1 MEETVLLINMTVLL
15 LLGSVCSIVFK
26 RLKMPAAIGYIMC
39 GIILS
44 NYWGGEST
52 ETEEIVEFLSDLG
65 LVLMMFCIGMELNL
79 KKLRKMGAFS
89 TMVVMIQVPI
99 MLTGG
104 YLSAT
109 ALGLDALQAIVF
121 GAIISGSSTA
131 VITIVLAEQERISR
145 ADVETLILVTVIED
159 VAQVLIMSA
168 VSPLM
173 NGQNMDITGILVM
186 LVTIIIF
193 MVSAIFIG
201 ILFIPKLLDHIGKK
215 YPDEILLVLSLGLCF
230 GLSYISVFVGMSMA
244 IGSFMMGVIVSQSKT
259 HVAIGHEV
267 EPMKN
272 VFMMMFFISIGL
284 LIKPMDIVNNI
295 DTILIIYVI
304 YFVLKA
310 GSVILAYFIGDK
322 PLRLSFFCSISL
334 VAMGEFAFIISK
346 EAYSNGIITSDFY
359 AAVIGAALISMIF
372 LPLINSKAE
381 AIADFVQIK
390 TPQPVVN
397 GFMKFEVARN
407 NFYTRLSMVTK
418 DTMANFR
425 SRLVRLY
432 TDLIIIVLTQ
442 IVFVIITPGLANLIN
457 NNTPEMVSMY
467 ITITVVMLLNFLILV
482 PVLYRTVQNANYLA
496 KVYVNSARKAVAAGK
511 GNPNSPIVSLMK
523 LMIKVNSWIY
533 VVAFDILLLMVT
545 PNELDLFGHFIAA
558 AAGIL
563 VVATVQAIMMIRR
576 S

>member
-1 MEETVLLINMTVLL
+1 MEETVLLINMSVLL
-15 LLGSVCSIVFK
+15 LLGSLCSIVFK

-89 TMVVMIQVPI
+89 AMVVMIQVPI

-104 YLSAT
+104 YIGAT

-168 VSPLM
+168 VSPLI
-173 NGQNMDITGILVM
+173 NGQNMDMTGIVIM
-186 LVTIIIF
+186 LITIIIF
-193 MVSAIFIG
+193 MISAIFIG
-201 ILFIPKLLDHIGKK
+201 LLFIPKLLDYIGKK

-230 GLSYISVFVGMSMA
+230 SLSYISVYIGMSMA
-244 IGSFMMGVIVSQSKT
+244 IGAFMMGVIVSQSKT
-259 HVAIGHEV
+259 HIAIGHEV

-284 LIKPMDIVNNI
+284 LIKPMDIVNNF
-295 DTILIIYVI
+295 DTILIIYAI

-310 GSVILAYFIGDK
+310 GSVILAYFIGNK
-322 PLRLSFFCSISL
+322 PIRLAFYCSISL

-346 EAYSNGIITSDFY
+346 EAFNNGIIDSDFY

-372 LPLINSKAE
+372 LPIISGKSE
-381 AIADFVQIK
+381 GIADFVQIK

-397 GFMKFEVARN
+397 GFMKFELARS

-418 DTMANFR
+418 DTMVTFK
-425 SRLVRLY
+425 SRLARLY
-432 TDLIIIVLTQ
+432 TDLLIIVLTQ
-442 IVFVIITPGLANLIN
+442 IVFVLISPGLADIIN
-457 NNTPEMVSMY
+457 NNTPEVFSMY
-467 ITITVVMLLNFLILV
+467 ITISSVMLLNFLILV
-482 PVLYRTVQNANYLA
+482 PVLYRTILNANYLA

-511 GNPNSPIVSLMK
+511 GNAHSPVVSIMRS
-523 LMIKVNSWIY
+523 MIKVNMWIY
-533 VVAFDILLLMVT
+533 VVAFDIIILLVT
-545 PNELDLFGHFIAA
+545 PNQLDLFGHFAVTAIGVLIIALA
-558 AAGIL
+558 
-563 VVATVQAIMMIRR
+563 QAILMIRK

>member
-15 LLGSVCSIVFK
+15 LLGSVCSIIFK

-89 TMVVMIQVPI
+89 AMVVMIQVPI
-99 MLTGG
+99 MLAGG
-104 YLSAT
+104 YLGAMG
-109 ALGLDALQAIVF
+109 LGLNALQAIVF

-145 ADVETLILVTVIED
+145 ADMETLILVTVIED

-173 NGQNMDITGILVM
+173 NGQDMDVTGIVIM
-186 LVTIIIF
+186 LVTIILFMTVTIF
-193 MVSAIFIG
+193 VG
-201 ILFIPKLLDHIGKK
+201 LLFIPKLLDYIGKK

-230 GLSYISVFVGMSMA
+230 GLAFISVNVGMSMA
-244 IGSFMMGVIVSQSKT
+244 IGAFMMGVIVSQSKT

-284 LIKPMDIVNNI
+284 LIRPEDILNNLT
-295 DTILIIYVI
+295 TIFIIYLI

-310 GSVILAYFIGDK
+310 GSVLIAYFIGNK
-322 PLRLSFFCSISL
+322 PIRLGFYCSISL

-346 EAYSNGIITSDFY
+346 EAFSNGIITSDFY
-359 AAVIGAALISMIF
+359 ASVIGAALVSMIC

-381 AIADFVQIK
+381 AIADFVQVK
-390 TPQPVVN
+390 TPQPIVN
-397 GFMKFEVARN
+397 GFMKFEVMRS
-407 NFYTRLSMVTK
+407 NFYARLSMATK

-432 TDLIIIVLTQ
+432 VDLLLIVIVQ
-442 IVFVIITPGLANLIN
+442 IVFVLITPGLADLIN
-457 NNTPEMVSMY
+457 NNTPEVISLY
-467 ITITVVMLLNFLILV
+467 ATISGVMLLNFLILV
-482 PVLYRTVQNANYLA
+482 PLLFRTVLNATYLA
-496 KVYVNSARKAVAAGK
+496 KVYVNSARKAVSAGK
-511 GNPNSPIVSLMK
+511 GNPHSPVISLMK
-523 LMIKVNSWIY
+523 SMIKVNRWIFI
-533 VVAFDILLLMVT
+533 VSFDILILLVT
-545 PNELDLFGHFIAA
+545 PNSLDLFGHF
-558 AAGIL
+558 
-563 VVATVQAIMMIRR
+563 VVAALGVLIVALAQVILIIRR

>member
-1 MEETVLLINMTVLL
+1 MEETVLLINMAVLL
-15 LLGSVCSIVFK
+15 LLGSLCSIVFK
-26 RLKMPAAIGYIMC
+26 RLRMPAAIGYIMC

-52 ETEEIVEFLSDLG
+52 ETEDIVEFLSDLG

-89 TMVVMIQVPI
+89 AMVVMIQVPI

-104 YLSAT
+104 YLGAT

-145 ADVETLILVTVIED
+145 ADVETLVLVTVIED

-168 VSPLM
+168 VTPLI
-173 NGQNMDITGILVM
+173 NGQDMDPTGILVM
-186 LVTIIIF
+186 LVVIIIF

-201 ILFIPKLLDHIGKK
+201 LLFIPKLLDYVGKK

-230 GLSYISVFVGMSMA
+230 GLSYISVLVGMSMA

-259 HVAIGHEV
+259 HIAIGHEV

-310 GSVILAYFIGDK
+310 GSVILAYFVGNK
-322 PLRLSFFCSISL
+322 PIRLAFFCSISL

-346 EAYSNGIITSDFY
+346 EAYSNNIISSDFY

-372 LPLINSKAE
+372 LPLISNKSE
-381 AIADFVQIK
+381 AIADFVQVK
-390 TPQPVVN
+390 TPQPIVN
-397 GFMKFEVARN
+397 GFMRFEMARSE
-407 NFYTRLSMVTK
+407 FYARLSMATK
-418 DTMANFR
+418 DTLVTFR
-425 SRLVRLY
+425 SRLARLY
-432 TDLIIIVLTQ
+432 TDIIIIVLIQ
-442 IVFVIITPGLANLIN
+442 ILFVIFTPGLADIIN
-457 NNTPEMVSMY
+457 DNTPEALSKY
-467 ITITVVMLLNFLILV
+467 IIITVVMLLNYLLLV
-482 PVLYRTVQNANYLA
+482 PFLYRAVLNANYLA

-511 GNPNSPIVSLMK
+511 STPHSPIVSLMK
-523 LMIKVNSWIY
+523 AMIKVNKWIY
-533 VVAFDILLLMVT
+533 IVAFDIIILLVT
-545 PNELDLFGHFIAA
+545 PNQLDLFGHFVVA
-558 AAGIL
+558 AAGVLI
-563 VVATVQAIMMIRR
+563 VALAQAILMMRR

>member
-15 LLGSVCSIVFK
+15 LLGSVCSIIFK

-89 TMVVMIQVPI
+89 AMVVMIQVPI

-104 YLSAT
+104 YLGAMG
-109 ALGLDALQAIVF
+109 LGLDALQAIVF

-173 NGQNMDITGILVM
+173 NGQDMDVTGILIM
-186 LVTIIIF
+186 LVTIILFMTVTIF
-193 MVSAIFIG
+193 VG
-201 ILFIPKLLDHIGKK
+201 LLFIPKLLDYIGKK

-230 GLSYISVFVGMSMA
+230 GLAFISVNVGMSMA
-244 IGSFMMGVIVSQSKT
+244 IGAFMMGVIVSQSKT

-284 LIKPMDIVNNI
+284 LIRPEDILNNLT
-295 DTILIIYVI
+295 TIFIIYLI

-310 GSVILAYFIGDK
+310 GSVLIAYFIGNK
-322 PLRLSFFCSISL
+322 PIRLGFYCSISL

-346 EAYSNGIITSDFY
+346 EAFSNGIISSDFY
-359 AAVIGAALISMIF
+359 ASVIGAALVSMIC

-381 AIADFVQIK
+381 AIADFVQVK
-390 TPQPVVN
+390 TPQPIVN
-397 GFMKFEVARN
+397 SFMKFEVMRS
-407 NFYTRLSMVTK
+407 NFYARLSMVTK

-425 SRLVRLY
+425 SRLVKLY
-432 TDLIIIVLTQ
+432 VDLLLIVLVQ
-442 IVFVIITPGLANLIN
+442 IAFVLITPGLADLIN
-457 NNTPEMVSMY
+457 NNTPEVISLY
-467 ITITVVMLLNFLILV
+467 ATISGVMLLNFLILV
-482 PVLYRTVQNANYLA
+482 PLLFRTVLNATYLA
-496 KVYVNSARKAVAAGK
+496 KVYVNSARKAVSAGK
-511 GNPNSPIVSLMK
+511 GNPHSPVISLMK
-523 LMIKVNSWIY
+523 SLIKVNRWIFI
-533 VVAFDILLLMVT
+533 VSFDILILLVT
-545 PNELDLFGHFIAA
+545 PNSLDLFGHF
-558 AAGIL
+558 
-563 VVATVQAIMMIRR
+563 VVAALGVLIVALAQVIVIVRR

>member
-1 MEETVLLINMTVLL
+1 MEETVLLINMAVLL
-15 LLGSVCSIVFK
+15 LLGSVCSIIFK

-89 TMVVMIQVPI
+89 AMVVMIQVPI

-104 YLSAT
+104 YIGAT
-109 ALGLDALQAIVF
+109 ALGLNALQAIVF

-145 ADVETLILVTVIED
+145 ADVETLVLVTVIED

-173 NGQNMDITGILVM
+173 SGQNMDVTGIVVM
-186 LVTIIIF
+186 LVTIVIF

-201 ILFIPKLLDHIGKK
+201 LLFIPKLLDYIGKK

-259 HVAIGHEV
+259 HIAIGHEV

-284 LIKPMDIVNNI
+284 LIRPEDILNNLG
-295 DTILIIYVI
+295 TIFIIYAI

-310 GSVILAYFIGDK
+310 GSVMLAYFIGNK
-322 PLRLSFFCSISL
+322 PIRLGFYCSISL

-346 EAYSNGIITSDFY
+346 EAFNNGIITSDFY

-372 LPLINSKAE
+372 LPLISSKSE
-381 AIADFVQIK
+381 GIADFVQVK
-390 TPQPVVN
+390 TPQPIVN
-397 GFMKFEVARN
+397 GFMKFEVMRS
-407 NFYTRLSMVTK
+407 NFYARMSMVTK
-418 DTMANFR
+418 DTMVTFR
-425 SRLVRLY
+425 SRLARLY
-432 TDLIIIVLTQ
+432 IDLIIIVLVQ
-442 IVFVIITPGLANLIN
+442 IVFVIFTPGLADIIN
-457 NNTPEMVSMY
+457 NNTPESIRLY
-467 ITITVVMLLNFLILV
+467 LIITLVMLLDFLLLV
-482 PVLYRTVQNANYLA
+482 PVLYRTMVNATYLA
-496 KVYVNSARKAVAAGK
+496 KVYINSARKAVSAGK
-511 GNPNSPIVSLMK
+511 DNAHSPVISLMK
-523 LMIKVNSWIY
+523 SMIKVNSWVY
-533 VVAFDILLLMVT
+533 VVSFDILILLVT
-545 PNELDLFGHFIAA
+545 PNSLDLFGHFVVA

-563 VVATVQAIMMIRR
+563 IVALAQAILMIRK